1 MLDDKISEYASNPF
15 DLYIILLSIKNI
27 KQISDI
33 YGIIEGEKA
42 ITKVAESLEH
52 LNLQNN
58 YHVARYNSGGF
69 IIVCEYIG
77 EQELKDFCNKTR
89 SILNKLSVDDEL
101 KIQYGLGVKK
111 YENPNISVNEFLMQ
125 ADANLYLG
133 KTI

>member
-42 ITKVAESLEH
+42 ITKVAEGLEH

-69 IIVCEYIG
+69 IIVCEDID

-89 SILNKLSVDDEL
+89 SILNNLSVEDEL

-133 KTI
+133 KSI